1 MPTVQLVPGIFP
13 GLSRTRPAPID
24 IDTGEKRPMTA
35 ADGFK
40 HLRLDTLGGVVLI
53 EVTSK
58 EIQGPDLAK
67 EFIGELTRAVGLN
80 GDKPLL
86 LDLRWARYFSSMG
99 YSALFK
105 LVKCAKERRRPVK
118 FCNMHEDVRVGAEA
132 VGLPQVVEIHDS
144 EAAALEAF
152 ARA

>member
-1 MPTVQLVPGIFP
+1 MVQLVPGIFP
-13 GLSRTRPAPID
+13 WLPPARPAPID
-24 IDTGEKRPMTA
+24 IDIGENRPMTA
-35 ADGFK
+35 ADSFK
-40 HLRLDTLGGVVLI
+40 HLRLGTLGGVVLI

-67 EFIGELTRAVGLN
+67 EFIGELTKAIGLDV
-80 GDKPLL
+80 DKPLL

-105 LVKCAKERRRPVK
+105 LVKCAKELRRPVK

-152 ARA
+152 ART

>member
-1 MPTVQLVPGIFP
+1 
-13 GLSRTRPAPID
+13 
-24 IDTGEKRPMTA
+24 MTA

-40 HLRLDTLGGVVLI
+40 HLRLGTLGGVVLI

-67 EFIGELTRAVGLN
+67 EFIGELTRAIGLD

-105 LVKCAKERRRPVK
+105 MVKCAKEHRRPIAL
-118 FCNMHEDVRVGAEA
+118 CEMHEDVRIGAEA
-132 VGLPQVVEIHDS
+132 VNLPLVVRIYES
-144 EAAALEAF
+144 EAAALAALEQAEAS
-152 ARA
+152 RPV

>member
-1 MPTVQLVPGIFP
+1 MI
-13 GLSRTRPAPID
+13 
-24 IDTGEKRPMTA
+24 A
-35 ADGFK
+35 ANAFK
-40 HLRLDTLGGVVLI
+40 HLRLGALDGVTLI
-53 EVTSK
+53 QVTSK

-67 EFIGELTRAVGLN
+67 EFIGELTEAIGLG

-105 LVKCAKERRRPVK
+105 MVKCAKERRRPVR

-132 VGLPQVVEIHDS
+132 VGLPQVVEIHDN